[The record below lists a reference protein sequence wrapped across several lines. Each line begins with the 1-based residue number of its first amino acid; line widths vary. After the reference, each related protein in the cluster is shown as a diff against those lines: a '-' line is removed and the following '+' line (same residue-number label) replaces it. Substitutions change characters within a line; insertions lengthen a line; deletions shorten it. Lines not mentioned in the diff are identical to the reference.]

1 MTFEVDMV
9 VRYFVAAL
17 SRCGIYLDTVELTP
31 EGTGTDKVNCTWF
44 PDSTDPTVC
53 VDEPP
58 TTVSPPHGECPSPS
72 PLLPSPM
79 MMFTGSHE
87 IITNVL
93 SVRMC
98 KAASLLMKS

>member
-9 VRYFVAAL
+9 VRYFAAAL

-58 TTVSPPHGECPSPS
+58 TTVSPPHGECSSPS
-72 PLLPSPM
+72 LLPP
-79 MMFTGSHE
+79 
-87 IITNVL
+87 L
-93 SVRMC
+93 SRDDVHRLSQDNYC
-98 KAASLLMKS
+98 CTFC